1 VVHHWTSKTNKIVVI
16 GTNVEVDVTLL
27 IAAGEVGDETT
38 LAASCEAASRVIAV
52 DGGVRHLRHLN
63 IIPDV
68 IVGDLD
74 SASVNELEWG
84 QENGSEI
91 IHLKEQDS
99 SDLAK
104 ALKLCNER
112 QWSPIQI
119 TGIEGGRMDHQLGSL
134 ASISDASID
143 LDIKAELS
151 NTTLTRVTTNQHFQQ
166 EFSGT
171 FSLFSFGQSVVTLT
185 GAEWNLENDIV
196 TFSTKGLSNKSDGP
210 ISIKIHSGDSV
221 ILLCN
226 KV

>member
-1 VVHHWTSKTNKIVVI
+1 
-16 GTNVEVDVTLL
+16 VEVGVTLL
-27 IAAGEVGDETT
+27 IAAGDIGDDTT
-38 LAASCEAASRVIAV
+38 LATSCQVATRVIAV

-63 IIPDV
+63 IAPDV

-74 SASVNELEWG
+74 SASESDLEWG

-91 IHLKEQDS
+91 IHLKEQET

-104 ALKLCNER
+104 ALNLCNER
-112 QWSPIQI
+112 QWSHIQI

-134 ASISDASID
+134 ASISDASFD
-143 LDIKAELS
+143 LNIKAELS
-151 NTTLTRVTTNQHFQQ
+151 NTTLTRITTNQHFQQ

-185 GAEWNLENDIV
+185 GADWNLENDIV
-196 TFSTKGLSNKSDGP
+196 TFSTKGLSNQSDGP
-210 ISIKIHSGDSV
+210 ISIKIHSGDSL

-226 KV
+226 KE

>member
-1 VVHHWTSKTNKIVVI
+1 
-16 GTNVEVDVTLL
+16 VEVGVTLL
-27 IAAGEVGDETT
+27 IAAGDIGDDTT
-38 LAASCEAASRVIAV
+38 LATSCQVATRVIAV

-63 IIPDV
+63 IAPDV

-74 SASVNELEWG
+74 SASESDLEWG

-91 IHLKEQDS
+91 IHLKEQET

-104 ALKLCNER
+104 ALNLCNER
-112 QWSPIQI
+112 QWSHIQI

-143 LDIKAELS
+143 LNIKAELS
-151 NTTLTRVTTNQHFQQ
+151 NTTLTRITTNQHFQQ

-185 GAEWNLENDIV
+185 GADWNLENDIV
-196 TFSTKGLSNKSDGP
+196 TFSTKGLSNQSDGP
-210 ISIKIHSGDSV
+210 ISIKIHSGDSL

-226 KV
+226 KE

>member
-1 VVHHWTSKTNKIVVI
+1 M
-16 GTNVEVDVTLL
+16 EVGVTLL
-27 IAAGEVGDETT
+27 IAAGDIGDDTT
-38 LAASCEAASRVIAV
+38 LATSCQVATRVIAV

-63 IIPDV
+63 IAPDV

-74 SASVNELEWG
+74 SASESDLEWG

-91 IHLKEQDS
+91 IHLKEQET

-104 ALKLCNER
+104 ALNLCNER
-112 QWSPIQI
+112 QWSHIQI

-134 ASISDASID
+134 ASISDASFD
-143 LDIKAELS
+143 LNIKAELS
-151 NTTLTRVTTNQHFQQ
+151 NTTLTRITTNQHFQQ

-185 GAEWNLENDIV
+185 GADWNLENDIV
-196 TFSTKGLSNKSDGP
+196 TFSTKGLSNQSDGP
-210 ISIKIHSGDSV
+210 ISIKIHSGDSL

-226 KV
+226 KE

>member
-1 VVHHWTSKTNKIVVI
+1 
-16 GTNVEVDVTLL
+16 VEVGVTLL
-27 IAAGEVGDETT
+27 IAAGDIGDDTT
-38 LAASCEAASRVIAV
+38 LATSCQVATRVIAV

-63 IIPDV
+63 IAPDV

-74 SASVNELEWG
+74 SASESDLEWG

-91 IHLKEQDS
+91 IHLKEQDT

-104 ALKLCNER
+104 ALNLCNER
-112 QWSPIQI
+112 QWSHIQI

-134 ASISDASID
+134 ASISDASFD
-143 LDIKAELS
+143 LNIKAELS
-151 NTTLTRVTTNQHFQQ
+151 NTTLTRITTNQHFQQ

-185 GAEWNLENDIV
+185 GADWNLENDIV
-196 TFSTKGLSNKSDGP
+196 TFSTKGLSNQSDGP
-210 ISIKIHSGDSV
+210 ISIKIHSGDSL

-226 KV
+226 KE

>member
-1 VVHHWTSKTNKIVVI
+1 
-16 GTNVEVDVTLL
+16 VELDVTLL

-38 LAASCEAASRVIAV
+38 LATSCQDATRVIAV
-52 DGGVRHLRHLN
+52 DGGVRHLRRLN
-63 IIPDV
+63 ITPDV

-74 SASVNELEWG
+74 SASESDLEWG

-91 IHLKEQDS
+91 IHLKEQET

-104 ALKLCNER
+104 ALNLCNER
-112 QWSPIQI
+112 QWSHIRI
-119 TGIEGGRMDHQLGSL
+119 TGIEGGRMDHQLGGL

-143 LDIKAELS
+143 LNIKAELS
-151 NTTLTRVTTNQHFQQ
+151 NTILTRLTTNQHFQQ

-185 GAEWNLENDIV
+185 GADWNLENDIV
-196 TFSTKGLSNKSDGP
+196 TFSTKGLSNQSDGP
-210 ISIKIHSGDSV
+210 ISIKIHSGDSL

-226 KV
+226 KE

>member
-1 VVHHWTSKTNKIVVI
+1 M
-16 GTNVEVDVTLL
+16 EVDVTLL
-27 IAAGEVGDETT
+27 IAAGDIGDDTA
-38 LAASCEAASRVIAV
+38 LATSCKVASRVIAV

-74 SASVNELEWG
+74 SASDSDLDWG
-84 QENGSEI
+84 QENGAEI
-91 IHLKEQDS
+91 IHLKDQDT

-104 ALKLCNER
+104 ALNLCNER
-112 QWSPIQI
+112 QWSHIQI
-119 TGIEGGRMDHQLGSL
+119 IGIEGGRMDHQLGSL

-143 LDIKAELS
+143 LNIKSELS
-151 NTTLTRVTTNQHFQQ
+151 KTTLTRLTSKQHFQQ

-171 FSLFSFGQSVVTLT
+171 FSLFSFGESVVTLT
-185 GAEWNLENDIV
+185 GAQWNLENEIV
-196 TFSTKGLSNKSDGP
+196 TFSTQGLSNQSDGA

-226 KV
+226 KE

>member
-1 VVHHWTSKTNKIVVI
+1 M
-16 GTNVEVDVTLL
+16 EVDVTLL
-27 IAAGEVGDETT
+27 IAAGDIGDDTA
-38 LAASCEAASRVIAV
+38 LAISCKVASRVIAV

-74 SASVNELEWG
+74 SASDSDLDWG
-84 QENGSEI
+84 QENGAEI
-91 IHLKEQDS
+91 IHLKDQDT

-104 ALKLCNER
+104 ALNLCNER
-112 QWSPIQI
+112 KWSHIQI
-119 TGIEGGRMDHQLGSL
+119 IGIEGGRMDHQLGSL

-143 LDIKAELS
+143 LNIKSELS
-151 NTTLTRVTTNQHFQQ
+151 KTTLTRLTSKQHFQQ

-171 FSLFSFGQSVVTLT
+171 FSLFSFGESVVTLT
-185 GAEWNLENDIV
+185 GAQWNLENEIV
-196 TFSTKGLSNKSDGP
+196 TFSTQGLSNQSDGA

-226 KV
+226 KE

>member
-1 VVHHWTSKTNKIVVI
+1 
-16 GTNVEVDVTLL
+16 VEEDVTLL
-27 IAAGEVGDETT
+27 IAAGEVGDDTS
-38 LAASCEAASRVIAV
+38 LASSCQVAARVIAV

-63 IIPDV
+63 ITPD
-68 IVGDLD
+68 IIIGDLD
-74 SASVNELEWG
+74 SASERDLEWG

-91 IHLKEQDS
+91 IHLEEQVS

-104 ALKLCNER
+104 ALNLCNER
-112 QWSPIQI
+112 QWSHIQI

-143 LDIKAELS
+143 LNIKAELS
-151 NTTLTRVTTNQHFQQ
+151 DTTLTRITTNQYFQQ
-166 EFSGT
+166 EYSGT

-196 TFSTKGLSNKSDGP
+196 TFSTKGLSNHSNGP
-210 ISIKIHSGDSV
+210 ISIKIHSGDSL

-226 KV
+226 KE